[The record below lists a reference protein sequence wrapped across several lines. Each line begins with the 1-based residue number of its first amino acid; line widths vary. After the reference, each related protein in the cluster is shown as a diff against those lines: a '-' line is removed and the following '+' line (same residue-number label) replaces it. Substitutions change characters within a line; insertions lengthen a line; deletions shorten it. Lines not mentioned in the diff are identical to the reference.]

1 MVGFEG
7 RIVVVDLEKG
17 SIKRVLANKLHLNL
31 FLGGRG
37 YASFLLYHMVRKG
50 IDAFSPD
57 NPLIFGIG
65 PFTGAIW
72 PSSSRFVVAAKSPA
86 TGGLGYANAGGF
98 FGPYM
103 RFAGAD
109 FLVLKGKASSP
120 VFISICD
127 GKVEIRS
134 AVDLWGNTVYETE
147 KILREEVGS
156 KRASVACIGPAGERM
171 VRFASIICD
180 EGRAAARTGM
190 GAVMGSKLVKGIVVV
205 GEGKVEPKEPEKF
218 ERASREAFS
227 RVADNPILR
236 GYGEYGT
243 SIIISPKNDVGDLPT
258 RNHYDGTFGGAH
270 NISAERIHQLLGI
283 VPSSCF
289 SCPVRCGRKVKL
301 EINGEKEFEGM
312 EYETIAS
319 LGSNCGNSDAK
330 SIAEMNYM
338 CNDLGLDTISTG
350 VVIAWAMECYE
361 KGLLTK
367 EDTGI
372 ELEWGDAEAMK
383 EVIRRIAFREGFG
396 DLLAEGVRRASQKI
410 GRGTERYAMHVKG
423 LEIPMQQPR
432 TVKMFALGHATSNRG
447 ADHLYALPTICYP
460 WLREI
465 AKEWLGLSDEELD
478 QLNDLD
484 SWRQKAKAVV
494 FSENLCAVADSLG
507 LCKFPLVE
515 SYAVPLTVL
524 VKGYNALVGSN
535 VTPMDLL
542 KAGERIVNLERMFNV
557 REGFSRK
564 DDSLPERFLVDP
576 MPSGPSKGSVVELSK
591 MLEEYYEIRGWDP
604 VSGIPRKEKI
614 KELSLE
620 ISQRMNTS

>member
-1 MVGFEG
+1 MVGFDG
-7 RIVVVDLEKG
+7 RVIVVDLEKG
-17 SIKRVLANKLHLNL
+17 SIKRVFADKHHLNL

-37 YASFLLYHMVRKG
+37 CASFLLYQMVKRG
-50 IDAFSPD
+50 MDPFSAD
-57 NPLIFGIG
+57 NPLIFGVG

-72 PSSSRFVVAAKSPA
+72 PSSSRFVVVAKSPA
-86 TGGLGYANAGGF
+86 TEGLGYANAGGF

-103 RFAGAD
+103 RFAGVD
-109 FLVLKGKASSP
+109 FLILKGRANRP
-120 VFISICD
+120 VFILVCD
-127 GKVEIRS
+127 GRIEIRS
-134 AVDLWGNTVYETE
+134 AVDLWGKPVYETE
-147 KILREEVGS
+147 QVLKDEVGG
-156 KRASVACIGPAGERM
+156 RRVSVACIGPAGERM

-180 EGRAAARTGM
+180 EGRVAARAGM
-190 GAVMGSKLVKGIVVV
+190 GAVMGSKLVKGIVVS
-205 GEGKVEPKEPEKF
+205 GEGRVEPKNPEKF
-218 ERASREAFS
+218 EKVSKEAFS
-227 RVADNPILR
+227 KVVENPILR
-236 GYGEYGT
+236 GYREYGT
-243 SIIISPKNDVGDLPT
+243 SIIILPKNDIGDLPT
-258 RNHYDGTFGGAH
+258 KNHYDGTFRNAH
-270 NISAERIHQLLGI
+270 NISAERIHRLLGI

-289 SCPVRCGRKVKL
+289 SCPIGCGRKVRLKL
-301 EINGEKEFEGM
+301 NGEKVFEGM

-319 LGSNCGNSDAK
+319 LGSNCGNSDAR

-372 ELEWGDAEAMK
+372 ELEWGNAEAMK
-383 EVIRRIAFREGFG
+383 EIIRQIAFRKGFG
-396 DLLAEGVRRASQKI
+396 DILAEGVKRASQKV

-484 SWRQKAKAVV
+484 SWKQKAKAVV

-507 LCKFPLVE
+507 LCKFPLIE
-515 SYAVPLTVL
+515 SYALPLSTL

-535 VTPMDLL
+535 LTPIDLL

-557 REGFSRK
+557 REGFSKK

-576 MPSGPSKGSVVELSK
+576 MPSGSSKGSVVELGK
-591 MLEEYYEIRGWDP
+591 MLEEYYKIRGWDP
-604 VSGIPRKEKI
+604 ASGVPKDENIR
-614 KELSLE
+614 ELGLKFD
-620 ISQRMNTS
+620 